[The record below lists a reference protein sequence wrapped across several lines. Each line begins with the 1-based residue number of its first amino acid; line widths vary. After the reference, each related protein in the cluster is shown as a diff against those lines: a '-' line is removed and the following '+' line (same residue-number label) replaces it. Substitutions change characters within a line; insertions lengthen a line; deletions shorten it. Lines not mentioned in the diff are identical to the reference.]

1 MIIYLVNKDSEH
13 AKSLM
18 LKLDGPHKD
27 GEFIQCTQGEMDSI
41 NKKDIVQISSPVE
54 SIPCQFVEIEDGK
67 NYCAVVDERVNIEDL
82 ISSPIFKAGH
92 LSIIRVCLD

>member
-41 NKKDIVQISSPVE
+41 NKKDIVQIQLGKFSFDTPV
-54 SIPCQFVEIEDGK
+54 K
-67 NYCAVVDERVNIEDL
+67 NQ
-82 ISSPIFKAGH
+82 G
-92 LSIIRVCLD
+92 